1 MKLILNSR
9 MVQCRYLMAL
19 DYVVIGY
26 SFFSDDVTNCALL
39 GLLGMSCLEA
49 KSAVAVKVSN
59 DY

>member
-1 MKLILNSR
+1 